1 MSISGIPY
9 DEMPR
14 YIEQYQEEIE
24 NLTNSALQLNEI
36 VKEKQQEIERL
47 NNIINKI
54 ENVFS
59 KDDRIL
65 EFIKEL
71 KGCEQNE

>member
-1 MSISGIPY
+1 MIGIPY

-14 YIEQYQEEIE
+14 YIEQYREEIE
-24 NLTNSALQLNEI
+24 NLTKSALQLNEI

-54 ENVFS
+54 ENLFS

-71 KGCEQNE
+71 KGCEQN